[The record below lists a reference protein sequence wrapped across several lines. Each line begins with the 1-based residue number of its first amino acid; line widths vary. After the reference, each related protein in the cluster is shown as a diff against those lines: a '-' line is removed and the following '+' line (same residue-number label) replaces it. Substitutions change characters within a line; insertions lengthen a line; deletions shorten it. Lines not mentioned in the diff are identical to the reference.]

1 MYISSGQKLAILGV
15 LLVGGAAAFVYLDP
29 LDLDL
34 LGLKPPPVATPVAA
48 PRPAAPKPA
57 TPAVPVTPATPAAP
71 ATPVTPAV
79 SATPTAPATPAMA
92 DEAGAVPETPS
103 PAAEQK
109 LQFVPVLSQ
118 KPKPALKPVS
128 PPSVDLRHC
137 LEQTTNEAI
146 AKCASE

>member
-15 LLVGGAAAFVYLDP
+15 LLAGGAAAFVYLDP

-34 LGLKPPPVATPVAA
+34 LGLKPPPIVTPVAA
-48 PRPAAPKPA
+48 PRPAVPKPTA
-57 TPAVPVTPATPAAP
+57 PVVPVTPAAP
-71 ATPVTPAV
+71 ATPVAPAV
-79 SATPTAPATPAMA
+79 PAVPVISGDTGAT
-92 DEAGAVPETPS
+92 PETP
-103 PAAEQK
+103 PLAAEQK
-109 LQFVPVLSQ
+109 SQFVPVLSQ

-146 AKCASE
+146 AKCAGE

>member
-1 MYISSGQKLAILGV
+1 MYVSSGQKLAILGV
-15 LLVGGAAAFVYLDP
+15 LLAGGAAAFVYLDP

-34 LGLKPPPVATPVAA
+34 LGLKPPPVATPVVQ

-57 TPAVPVTPATPAAP
+57 TPAAPKP
-71 ATPVTPAV
+71 ATPVIPAV
-79 SATPTAPATPAMA
+79 PATPVPSG
-92 DEAGAVPETPS
+92 DAGVTSQTAT

-146 AKCASE
+146 AKCAGE

>member
-15 LLVGGAAAFVYLDP
+15 LLAGGATAFVYLDP

-34 LGLKPPPVATPVAA
+34 LGLKPAPVATPIAP

-57 TPAVPVTPATPAAP
+57 IVPATPAAPVTPAAP
-71 ATPVTPAV
+71 ATP
-79 SATPTAPATPAMA
+79 ATPGDAGATP
-92 DEAGAVPETPS
+92 GTPP

-118 KPKPALKPVS
+118 KPKPATKPVS

-146 AKCASE
+146 AKCAGE

>member
-34 LGLKPPPVATPVAA
+34 LGLKPAPVATPMA
-48 PRPAAPKPA
+48 PSRPAAPKPA
-57 TPAVPVTPATPAAP
+57 TPPAPTTPATPVAP
-71 ATPVTPAV
+71 STPVTSGDAG
-79 SATPTAPATPAMA
+79 ATPEAPA
-92 DEAGAVPETPS
+92 
-103 PAAEQK
+103 PAAEQNF
-109 LQFVPVLSQ
+109 QFVPVLSQ
-118 KPKPALKPVS
+118 KPEPALKPVS

-146 AKCASE
+146 AKCAGE

>member
-15 LLVGGAAAFVYLDP
+15 LLAGGAAAFVYLDP

-34 LGLKPPPVATPVAA
+34 LGLKPPPVATPVAP

-57 TPAVPVTPATPAAP
+57 TPAIPATPANPGAAAPPAAP
-71 ATPVTPAV
+71 AVPVISGDTG
-79 SATPTAPATPAMA
+79 AT
-92 DEAGAVPETPS
+92 PETPP

-118 KPKPALKPVS
+118 KPKPATKPVS

-146 AKCASE
+146 AKCAGE

>member
-15 LLVGGAAAFVYLDP
+15 LLAGGAAAFVYLDP

-57 TPAVPVTPATPAAP
+57 TPAAPATPATPAA
-71 ATPVTPAV
+71 T
-79 SATPTAPATPAMA
+79 ATPAA
-92 DEAGAVPETPS
+92 PAVPVTSETPAPS
-103 PAAEQK
+103 AEQK
-109 LQFVPVLSQ
+109 PQFVPVLSL

-137 LEQTTNEAI
+137 LEQTSNEAI
-146 AKCASE
+146 AKCAGE